1 MTGNVQMPDLKNTS
15 SKGSKILG
23 VSSLLGFAVL
33 VLLAFFLTD
42 PDIRFHPETGEEFGQ
57 FDAVR
62 LLYIHVPL
70 ISVTY
75 LAFVICAIASA
86 GYLIRRTLWWDSLAH
101 SSAEVGTLTCAL
113 VLATG
118 SIWGRPVW
126 NTWWEWGDVRIM
138 STLILFL
145 MFLGYLALRR
155 AFESPQ
161 RAARPAAV
169 VALIAVLDIPLINRS
184 VEWWGNRTLHQKST
198 LSEFKIE
205 DLTLFTL
212 MFGILI
218 SLLVMTWLIL
228 HRFRIAWLEHIEF
241 EQGVQTAIE
250 ERRQI
255 DTKEK
260 QR

>member
-1 MTGNVQMPDLKNTS
+1 
-15 SKGSKILG
+15 
-23 VSSLLGFAVL
+23 
-33 VLLAFFLTD
+33 
-42 PDIRFHPETGEEFGQ
+42 
-57 FDAVR
+57 
-62 LLYIHVPL
+62 
-70 ISVTY
+70 
-75 LAFVICAIASA
+75 
-86 GYLIRRTLWWDSLAH
+86 
-101 SSAEVGTLTCAL
+101 
-113 VLATG
+113 
-118 SIWGRPVW
+118 
-126 NTWWEWGDVRIM
+126 M

-255 DTKEK
+255 DIKEK

>member
-23 VSSLLGFAVL
+23 VSSLVGFAVL
-33 VLLAFFLTD
+33 VVLAFFLTD

-145 MFLGYLALRR
+145 MI
-155 AFESPQ
+155 S
-161 RAARPAAV
+161 
-169 VALIAVLDIPLINRS
+169 S
-184 VEWWGNRTLHQKST
+184 
-198 LSEFKIE
+198 KI
-205 DLTLFTL
+205 
-212 MFGILI
+212 
-218 SLLVMTWLIL
+218 V
-228 HRFRIAWLEHIEF
+228 
-241 EQGVQTAIE
+241 
-250 ERRQI
+250 
-255 DTKEK
+255 
-260 QR
+260 